1 MILSCWEGA
10 YRVTQAIDPKLWRP
24 WVFPAPSHVVD
35 AMLGMLRVH
44 AAFGNPVSTTGWP
57 VAPPEPGSMRSPSSN
72 AVKGPWPAIARVA
85 ASPLVAANAI
95 SLGRLLA
102 GFALSIL
109 LGGLIGLAMWRWTGL
124 DQFLGPPLLGLQTL
138 PSVCWVPLAI
148 LLLGINEQAILFV
161 LVMGSFCA
169 IAISLRDGLRLIPPL
184 FPRAGLMLGARGWR
198 LYRYVLLPASLP
210 ALATSL
216 RQGFSFAWRSLMGA
230 ELIFIVQRHGLG
242 YLLQNGRDFSD
253 VAQVVAVMIVMVVI
267 GMLADRWLFARIQ
280 AGVQRRFGLA

>member
-1 MILSCWEGA
+1 MAILACWEGA
-10 YRVTQAIDPKLWRP
+10 YRLIGWKP
-24 WVFPAPSHVVD
+24 WNFPAPSHVLD
-35 AMLGMLRVH
+35 ATLGMLRIH
-44 AAFGNPVSTTGWP
+44 TAFGNPIRTPNWP
-57 VAPPEPGSMRSPSSN
+57 FPEEEPTNSAHSSHGTWQRTIQVAT
-72 AVKGPWPAIARVA
+72 
-85 ASPLVAANAI
+85 SPLVRANLI

-102 GFALSIL
+102 GFGFSIL
-109 LGGLIGLAMWRWTGL
+109 LGGAVGLAMWRWAAL

-148 LLLGINEQAILFV
+148 LLLGINERAILFV

-169 IAISLRDGLRLIPPL
+169 IAIALRDGLRVIPPL
-184 FPRAGLMLGARGWR
+184 FPRAGLMLGARGWK

-230 ELIFIVQRHGLG
+230 ELILVVEHHGLG
-242 YLLQNGRDFSD
+242 FLLQNGRDFSD
-253 VAQVVAVMIVMVVI
+253 VAQVVAVMIMMVVI

-280 AGVQRRFGLA
+280 ARVQARFGLV

>member
-1 MILSCWEGA
+1 
-10 YRVTQAIDPKLWRP
+10 
-24 WVFPAPSHVVD
+24 
-35 AMLGMLRVH
+35 MLRIH
-44 AAFGNPVSTTGWP
+44 TAFGNPIRTPNWP
-57 VAPPEPGSMRSPSSN
+57 FPEEEPTNSAHSSHGAWQRTIQVAT
-72 AVKGPWPAIARVA
+72 
-85 ASPLVAANAI
+85 SPLVRANLI

-102 GFALSIL
+102 GFGFSIL
-109 LGGLIGLAMWRWTGL
+109 LGGAVGLAMWRWAAL

-148 LLLGINEQAILFV
+148 LLLGINERAILFV

-169 IAISLRDGLRLIPPL
+169 IAIALRDGLRVIPPL
-184 FPRAGLMLGARGWR
+184 FPRAGLMLGARGWK

-230 ELIFIVQRHGLG
+230 ELILVVEHHGLG
-242 YLLQNGRDFSD
+242 FLLQNGRDFSD
-253 VAQVVAVMIVMVVI
+253 VAQVVAVMIMMVVI

-280 AGVQRRFGLA
+280 ARVQARFGLV